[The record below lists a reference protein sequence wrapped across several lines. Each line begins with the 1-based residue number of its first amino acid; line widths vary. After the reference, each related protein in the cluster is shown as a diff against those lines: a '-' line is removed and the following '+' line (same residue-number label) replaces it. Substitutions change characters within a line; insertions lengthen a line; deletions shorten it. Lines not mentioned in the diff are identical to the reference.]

1 MQPLWKQVHAWTEAA
16 VFNLET
22 TDFLLRQATAR
33 LAAAYQ
39 ADCLLWAGF
48 AANQGQRKSVQV
60 FASDRVAETLQQT
73 QQFTSQLTSSSH
85 TSRVQGITCLTPV
98 RLPNVIQQLQRQ
110 PQLLRL
116 PTGDLVVPWIS
127 GGHVALPNVSTLQF
141 VLQLQRSPQHPTQS
155 TAIADAVPRSEL
167 RSSANLSASQ
177 SARSETDFQFDW
189 SATGQPIES
198 VEQLKPWTT
207 EEIRSLEVIGKSLIL
222 AYQALFWRE
231 RLEQSRH
238 RTALVGRVTQLINS
252 RLNPSQVIQRL
263 VDELGQ
269 DVRCD
274 CLVLLD
280 MRGSEVRQLA
290 TWPAAPADQADAA
303 SPSAPVG
310 TAASADAPMNT
321 PTPAAHSV
329 PLTFPPEPSAQTLWQ
344 DVIDMFTQGGASYL
358 ELDLNQPQISDLS
371 VWLSQLGAVQVL
383 IVPLFVQTEFFGC
396 FLLLSQHARISYPLE
411 QLQTIRQVADQTA
424 IALINARYYVSLPHQ
439 DTLLFPDYA
448 AAPEGN
454 QDSLTGLMTRRA
466 LNQELDNLSTP
477 TLWVIQQPFAI
488 LFGDLDY
495 FQILNATYGHT
506 VGDEVL
512 QKVAER
518 LRSQLRQGTSAYRYG
533 GEEFVIVLTDTIP
546 NAAVDVAERLRHTIR
561 SRPFTTSAGDVKV
574 TISFGIAYQDPVI
587 DTDASTVMQRAEQA
601 LKQAKYQGRDRVVLA

>member
-22 TDFLLRQATAR
+22 TDFLLRQATAK
-33 LAAAYQ
+33 LAAVYH
-39 ADCLLWAGF
+39 ADCLLWTGF

-60 FASDRVAETLQQT
+60 FTCDRIAEMLKQTGQFIPQVAAT
-73 QQFTSQLTSSSH
+73 QSH
-85 TSRVQGITCLTPV
+85 TSRVPDVARLTPV
-98 RLPNVIQQLQRQ
+98 QLPNVMQQIQRQ

-116 PTGDLVVPWIS
+116 PTGDLLVPWIS
-127 GGHVALPNVSTLQF
+127 GGNAALPNVSTLQF
-141 VLQLQRSPQHPTQS
+141 VLQLQRSPRHLPSQS
-155 TAIADAVPRSEL
+155 AIADAAPPSLL
-167 RSSANLSASQ
+167 RNLSSIPKSQAAS
-177 SARSETDFQFDW
+177 SEADFRFDGD
-189 SATGQPIES
+189 AIGQPIRS
-198 VEQLKPWTT
+198 VEDLKPWTT
-207 EEIRSLEVIGKSLIL
+207 EEIRSLEIIGKSLIL

-280 MRGSEVRQLA
+280 MRGSDVRQLA
-290 TWPAAPADQADAA
+290 TWTASDADTAAEMADVTQTARAADPADNNTFNPA
-303 SPSAPVG
+303 SSA
-310 TAASADAPMNT
+310 
-321 PTPAAHSV
+321 
-329 PLTFPPEPSAQTLWQ
+329 PLTFPPEPTAQALWQ

-358 ELDLNQPQISDLS
+358 ELDLTQPQMTDLS
-371 VWLSQLGAVQVL
+371 DWLSQLGAVKVL

-396 FLLLSQHARISYPLE
+396 FVLLSQQPQATYPLE

-424 IALINARYYVSLPHQ
+424 IALINARYYVSSPHQ
-439 DTLLFPDYA
+439 DALLFADYSAPD
-448 AAPEGN
+448 GN
-454 QDSLTGLMTRRA
+454 QDSLTGLLNRHA

-488 LFGDLDY
+488 LLGDLDY
-495 FQILNATYGHT
+495 FQMVNDTYGHS
-506 VGDEVL
+506 VGDEIL
-512 QKVAER
+512 QEVAER
-518 LRSQLRQGTSAYRYG
+518 LRSQLRHGTSAYRYG
-533 GEEFVIVLTDTIP
+533 GEEFVILLPDTLP
-546 NAAVDVAERLRHTIR
+546 NAALDVAERLRR
-561 SRPFTTSAGDVKV
+561 SIQSHPFATSAGEVKV
-574 TISFGIAYQDPVI
+574 TISFGIAYQDPAI

-601 LKQAKYQGRDRVVLA
+601 LEMAKYQGRDCVVTV